1 MSKSERHGTGR
12 RLGSKPHDKSMMA
25 KGRPL
30 LEKLDR
36 QLVRKKP
43 KVKKLSG

>member
-1 MSKSERHGTGR
+1 
-12 RLGSKPHDKSMMA
+12 MMA

-36 QLVRKKP
+36 QLVKK
-43 KVKKLSG
+43 KKIKKLSD